1 MPTATYPSISM
12 SIRIAVYWHR
22 PRSLNQQLG
31 NLGAVAT
38 VCCEEFAVDLV
49 GADAHV
55 AQRGQLGLRALAL
68 LLLHALLR
76 LLHALLCLLHTLLRR
91 LHARLRLLRGL
102 LRLLHRLRN
111 IPGAWHRW
119 RLLLKPLL
127 VLLLRRRLRCV

>member
-1 MPTATYPSISM
+1 MPTATHPSISM

-38 VCCEEFAVDLV
+38 VRCEEFAVDLV

-68 LLLHALLR
+68 LLLQALLRLFHALLHLLHALLR
-76 LLHALLCLLHTLLRR
+76 LLHALLCLLHT
-91 LHARLRLLRGL
+91 
-102 LRLLHRLRN
+102 LRN